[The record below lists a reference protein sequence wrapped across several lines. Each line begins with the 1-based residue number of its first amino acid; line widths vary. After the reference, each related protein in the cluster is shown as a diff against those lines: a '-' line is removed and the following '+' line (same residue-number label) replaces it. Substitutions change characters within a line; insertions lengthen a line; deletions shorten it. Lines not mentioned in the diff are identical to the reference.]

1 MLRWFDVAGVAGMM
15 VDVGVGWWGR
25 GAGLFGHRWFGQSW
39 TLFVGWGQWDV
50 RLWVQVV
57 SQRSNLLSVPAVR
70 LLHRPR
76 PVLLSSFTNRAVG
89 SDAEETE
96 TREAKDEEEEDHR
109 QDEEEDDQQSD
120 SDRVGLS
127 GSSGR
132 AAVHAA
138 SVTRVPAVRWSPAD
152 VTVTLFVTVT
162 HSVTVALPV
171 AFVHTEHRHVLALLV
186 QTGLAGAAGGALG
199 HGGGVGHVVSKVEE
213 GSSADQVAVV
223 EADRGGQDLCISAQ
237 QGALPPPLTLDPPT
251 VHVRASTGDVGA
263 VGQLTTVSI
272 FASLFVNG

>member
-162 HSVTVALPV
+162 H
-171 AFVHTEHRHVLALLV
+171 
-186 QTGLAGAAGGALG
+186 LAGAAGGALG

-223 EADRGGQDLCISAQ
+223 EADRGGQDLCIGAQ

-251 VHVRASTGDVGA
+251 VHVMGPH
-263 VGQLTTVSI
+263 SI
-272 FASLFVNG
+272 WHWVRMLAQTPP